1 MQLNLNPP
9 STKVPPSASLY
20 NPMASGSYIKDIV
33 VSKYREILLVHEW
46 DYRLSKGD
54 ECQKVIEQIIEDIAS
69 QGKSKFS
76 RPEAMKILPPV
87 SQLSHQWNPGS
98 YPLGPRKF

>member
-1 MQLNLNPP
+1 MRACPSVDHLCNLPLTHHQLRP
-9 STKVPPSASLY
+9 PPSASLY

-33 VSKYREILLVHEW
+33 VSKYRDILLVHEQ

-69 QGKSKFS
+69 KGKGKFS

-87 SQLSHQWNPGS
+87 SQLSHQ
-98 YPLGPRKF
+98 